1 MKKSKVIISLLLIVI
16 ILSQYV
22 ESIAKSFEL
31 KIYFDGKNI
40 SMESE
45 TTDMSW
51 NINNILPGQ
60 SDTSSVTITNSGS
73 KAATVI
79 TTINIEEDNGL
90 LEMIDLKVTDKA
102 GKEVY
107 TGRYNDLKTLSKYLQ
122 VGESETYTVETT
134 LNVNAGNEYQNKQ
147 YKLKFNFKAVGEIPM
162 GTLTIRYVDE
172 NGDDIETPT
181 IETKEITEEYDLPA
195 EGKTLDGYRF
205 SGIVDG
211 ELKGP
216 YKEEGTTVIYHYNK
230 IEYGNL
236 LVKYVSDDEDGKVL
250 KKIEGYME
258 EGTDYKY
265 KADNIEGYE
274 FNGKIDGKPEGK
286 YSRGNTEVTFHYNKI
301 KYGKLIIQCVDMDGV
316 VFEQTSTT
324 KRVGTKY
331 KLSPQGEEK
340 AGYTFIRT
348 EGNLDD
354 EYKEEDII
362 VKYIYELKKE
372 PEPKPEK
379 GRVIILYVDENENE
393 IERTVETDNVGE
405 TYTYTENEVKKEI
418 PGYVFKKIDGKLT
431 GEYKKEDTII
441 YCRYEKEKEEDKKEN
456 GNVILIY
463 VDENE
468 NIIEKITT
476 TDIVGNPYTYTED
489 EVKKEIPG
497 YNFKKIEGNLTGEY
511 KKEDTIIYCRY
522 EKIKKGNVIVVCIDE
537 NNKIIKQTIYT
548 ENVGTKYDLGKVGE
562 EIEGYTFLGVDG
574 ETTGTYTEEDI
585 IVTYKYEKNKA
596 PSTDIIELPKTGQ
609 FKYTYVIIGAII
621 VVLVLLI
628 VISRKR
634 DKKEN
639 NKQ

>member
-1 MKKSKVIISLLLIVI
+1 MKKNKVIISLLLIVI

-22 ESIAKSFEL
+22 ESLAKSFEL

-51 NINNILPGQ
+51 NLNNILPGQ

-73 KAATVI
+73 RAATVI
-79 TTINIEEDNGL
+79 TTINIEEDSGL
-90 LEMIDLKVTDKA
+90 LEMIDLKVTSKD
-102 GKEVY
+102 GKVVY
-107 TGRYNDLKTLSKYLQ
+107 TGRYNDFETLSKYLE
-122 VGESETYTVETT
+122 VGESETYTVKTI

-181 IETKEITEEYDLPA
+181 IETKEITEEYNLPA
-195 EGKTLDGYRF
+195 EGKAVDGYRF
-205 SGIVDG
+205 SGVVDG
-211 ELKGP
+211 ELNGP
-216 YKEEGTTVIYHYNK
+216 YKEEGTTVVYHYDK

-250 KKIEGYME
+250 KKIEGFME

-265 KADNIEGYE
+265 DVENIEGYQ
-274 FNGKIDGKPEGK
+274 FNGKIDGNPEGK
-286 YSRGNTEVTFHYNKI
+286 YSSGITEVTFHYDMV
-301 KYGKLIIQCVDMDGV
+301 KYGKLIIQCVDMDGE

-324 KRVGTKY
+324 KKVGTKY
-331 KLSPQGEEK
+331 KLSSQGEEK
-340 AGYTFIRT
+340 AGYTFVRT
-348 EGNLDD
+348 EGKLDD
-354 EYKEEDII
+354 EYKEEDTI
-362 VKYIYELKKE
+362 VKYIYKLNQ
-372 PEPKPEK
+372 EPKPEK
-379 GRVIILYVDENENE
+379 GRVIILYVDENEEE
-393 IERTVETDNVGE
+393 IERTITTDIVGE
-405 TYTYTENEVKKEI
+405 AYTYTEDEVKKEI

-441 YCRYEKEKEEDKKEN
+441 YCRYEKEEEEK

-463 VDENE
+463 VDEKG

-476 TDIVGNPYTYTED
+476 TDIVGKQYVYTED

-497 YNFKKIEGNLTGEY
+497 YNFKKIEGNLTGKY
-511 KKEDTIIYCRY
+511 KKEDTIIYCHY
-522 EKIKKGNVIVVCIDE
+522 ERIKKGRVIVVCIDE

-562 EIEGYTFLGVDG
+562 EIERYTFLEVDG
-574 ETTGTYTEEDI
+574 ETSGEYTEEDI
-585 IVTYKYEKNKA
+585 IVTYKYKKNKA
-596 PSTDIIELPKTGQ
+596 PLTDIIELPKTGQ
-609 FKYTYVIIGAII
+609 FKYAYIIIGVIIA
-621 VVLVLLI
+621 VLILLI
-628 VISRKR
+628 VISKKR

-639 NKQ
+639 KE

>member
-1 MKKSKVIISLLLIVI
+1 MKKNKVIISLLLIII

-22 ESIAKSFEL
+22 ESLAKSFEL

-51 NINNILPGQ
+51 NLNNILPGQ
-60 SDTSSVTITNSGS
+60 SDTSSVTITNSGNR
-73 KAATVI
+73 AATVI
-79 TTINIEEDNGL
+79 TTISIEEDSGL
-90 LEMIDLKVTDKA
+90 LEMIDLKVTSKD
-102 GKEVY
+102 GKVVY
-107 TGRYNDLKTLSKYLQ
+107 TGRYKDLETLSKYLE

-134 LNVNAGNEYQNKQ
+134 LNANAGNEYQNKQ

-181 IETKEITEEYDLPA
+181 IETKEITEEYNLPA
-195 EGKTLDGYRF
+195 EGKALDGYRF

-211 ELKGP
+211 ELNGP

-250 KKIEGYME
+250 KKIEGHME

-265 KADNIEGYE
+265 GADNIEGYE

-286 YSRGNTEVTFHYNKI
+286 YSRGITEVTFHYDMV

-324 KRVGTKY
+324 KKVGTKY
-331 KLSPQGEEK
+331 KLSSQGEEK
-340 AGYTFIRT
+340 AGYTFVRT
-348 EGNLDD
+348 EGKLDD
-354 EYKEEDII
+354 EYKEEDTI
-362 VKYIYELKKE
+362 VKYIYKLNQD
-372 PEPKPEK
+372 PKPEK
-379 GRVIILYVDENENE
+379 GRVIILYVDENGDE

-405 TYTYTENEVKKEI
+405 TYTYTEDEVKKEI

-441 YCRYEKEKEEDKKEN
+441 YCRYEKEKEKEEDEK

-476 TDIVGNPYTYTED
+476 TDIVGKPYVYTDD

-497 YNFKKIEGNLTGEY
+497 YNFKKIEGNLTGKY

-522 EKIKKGNVIVVCIDE
+522 EKIKKGRVIVVCIDK
-537 NNKIIKQTIYT
+537 NNKTIKQTIYT
-548 ENVGTKYDLGKVGE
+548 ENVGTEYDLGKVGE
-562 EIEGYTFLGVDG
+562 EIEGYTFLDVEG
-574 ETTGTYTEEDI
+574 ETSGEYTEEDI

-609 FKYTYVIIGAII
+609 FKYAYVIIGVII
-621 VVLVLLI
+621 AVLILLI
-628 VISRKR
+628 IISKKR

-639 NKQ
+639 KE